1 MTATIAPIT
10 LEGRTVRLEPLT
22 NVHVR
27 GILSA
32 AAGPRETYQYTWVPE
47 PTTADVTRYIS
58 SAMAAY
64 EAGVALPFVTI
75 HKDSPDRV
83 VGSTRFLNLE
93 YWADGTGHPSTRTSP
108 DAVEIGGTWLSQ
120 DAQRTS
126 VNTEVKLLMLTHA
139 FDVWGVQRVVFRT
152 DARNAQSIANIER
165 LGATHEGTLR
175 QHMFAA
181 NGDATSLRDTAT
193 LSILRTEWEVVK
205 AGLSSRLH

>member
-1 MTATIAPIT
+1 MTATIAPII

-64 EAGVALPFVTI
+64 EAGVALPFVII

-93 YWADGTGHPSTRTSP
+93 YWADGTGHPSTRPWP
-108 DAVEIGGTWLSQ
+108 DAVEIGFTWLSQ

-126 VNTEVKLLMLTHA
+126 VNTEAKLLMLTHA
-139 FDVWGVQRVVFRT
+139 FEIWGVQRVAFRT
-152 DARNAQSIANIER
+152 DARNAQSIASIER
-165 LGATHEGTLR
+165 LGATCEGTLR

-181 NGDATSLRDTAT
+181 NCDDGLLRDTAT
-193 LSILRTEWEVVK
+193 FSLLRNEWEEVK
-205 AGLSSRLH
+205 ARLQSKIE

>member
-1 MTATIAPIT
+1 MTAPIAPIT

-32 AAGPRETYQYTWVPE
+32 AAGPRETYEYTWVPE

-58 SAMAAY
+58 SAMAAF
-64 EAGVALPFVTI
+64 EAGAALPFVTF

-83 VGSTRFLNLE
+83 VGSTRFMNLE
-93 YWADGTGHPSTRTSP
+93 YWPDATGHPSARSWP
-108 DAVEIGGTWLSQ
+108 DAVEIGSTWLSQ

-126 VNTEVKLLMLTHA
+126 VNTEAKLLMLIHA
-139 FDVWGVQRVVFRT
+139 FEVWGVRRVVFRT
-152 DARNAQSIANIER
+152 DARNARSIANIER
-165 LGATHEGTLR
+165 VGATYEGTMR

-181 NGDATSLRDTAT
+181 NGDAASLRDTAT
-193 LSILRTEWEVVK
+193 FSIVRDEWEAVK
-205 AGLSSRLH
+205 AALTARLG